1 MSEDEEFETISLS
14 VNTHAIG
21 VSSPYC
27 NISPVSPLGFE
38 VPNAPNVK
46 YRRITYED
54 MLERVNTMYEVDL
67 ARRYSSAIDALA
79 SFVNGKKHIHQE
91 SQRFAS
97 RRLRL
102 VMIPALVA
110 SAIQPILIQA
120 DSIQCTE
127 NGKIIVGSLAG
138 LVTCLIGVANML
150 RLDACVEAHR
160 TVAHQYDKLHSL
172 LEFQSGQV
180 LLFSNPALKRNR
192 GLVELRKGVKD
203 VETLNRVNSLSDEDI
218 GPENTTHV
226 QQRVV
231 ERLKTLR
238 EEGKAAEEELV
249 KKMSALVKEVETRI
263 RDIKDGSQFAVPQ
276 EILCKFP
283 ITANTN
289 IFSVIKRVDD
299 ARTQVITELTHI
311 TNNLRYEKALRAA
324 GIDTPDSAHLCLR
337 RRSLLETVI
346 HLNSAYSIVD
356 EMFARERTNDCKRVV
371 RMPCRK
377 KEEHKISDDNDILQ
391 WIISGKKPFG
401 FSR

>member
-1 MSEDEEFETISLS
+1 MIKDGEFETISLS
-14 VNTHAIG
+14 MGAHAVG
-21 VSSPYC
+21 VSSPYS
-27 NISPVSPLGFE
+27 NTSPASPFGFE
-38 VPNAPNVK
+38 VPNAPDVK
-46 YRRITYED
+46 YKKTTYED
-54 MLERVNTMYEVDL
+54 TLEKVNTMYEVNL

-79 SFVNGKKHIHQE
+79 SFVKGKKHVHQE
-91 SQRFAS
+91 SQRFVS

-150 RLDACVEAHR
+150 RLDACIEAHR
-160 TVAHQYDKLHSL
+160 TAAHQYDKLHSL

-180 LLFSNPALKRNR
+180 LLFSNPSLNKNR
-192 GLVELRKGVKD
+192 GLVELRKGVRD
-203 VETLNRVNSLSDEDI
+203 VETLNKVNSLSDEDI
-218 GPENTTHV
+218 GNEDKSNV
-226 QQRVV
+226 QHKVI
-231 ERLKTLR
+231 ERLKALR
-238 EEGKAAEEELV
+238 VEGKVAEEELV
-249 KKMSALVKEVETRI
+249 KKMSSLVEEVEIRI

-283 ITANTN
+283 ITSNTN

-299 ARTQVITELTHI
+299 ARTHVITELAHV

-324 GIDTPDSAHLCLR
+324 GVDRPDSAMLSMK

-346 HLNSAYSIVD
+346 QLNSAYSIVD
-356 EMFARERTNDCKRVV
+356 EMFARERINGCTRVAG
-371 RMPCRK
+371 MPCRK
-377 KEEHKISDDNDILQ
+377 QKEDEHYDDDDIIQ
-391 WIISGKKPFG
+391 WIISGKKPYG
-401 FSR
+401 FNG